1 MDENRP
7 IWMEILEKEK
17 KILKIWNKNLNIKIL
32 PCGRFKLGSNLFSFK
47 P

>member
-1 MDENRP
+1 MKIGPYGWKN
-7 IWMEILEKEK
+7 LKKKE